1 MGLFTPWFLAG
12 VVAVGLP
19 IWLHLLKR
27 HRTDPQPFPSLMFF
41 EHHETSSVKHRRLD
55 YILLFILRA
64 LMLLLLALL
73 FANPFIRRLTPKASG
88 KKLVVVAVDRSFS
101 MRAIDGGSTRLDK
114 AKNEAVSVLGGL
126 APGTVAEVVALS
138 GQIQAMTQQTMD
150 QNELRAAVAAI
161 QPGDSRATYGELA
174 RYLRTLSENA
184 KLPLEVHMI
193 GDLQKSAMPP
203 GFTDMRLDPDTTL
216 VFHAIGGE
224 AANWTVENV
233 VAPQRVYDPKRV
245 RIQATIAGFNT
256 PAAKRN
262 VTLLLNGKT
271 LQSKSVDV
279 PASGRATVEF
289 LGLDASYGFNKAE
302 VRIDSADALAA
313 DDRYAFS
320 VERTDP
326 KKILFVDDGRRPRA
340 QLYFRTAL
348 DATQDAAF
356 QVEVQRPE
364 ASVNANFASYA
375 MVVLNDLG
383 TLPAGMDEG
392 LKRYVMNGGSVLEV
406 LGPASVVAPRA
417 PVLDEA
423 IEAARYAGREGER
436 FLTVSDFDA
445 GHPVLRNMERFD
457 AVKFYQAVRIN
468 PTKSRV
474 LAHLNDGTPL
484 VVERQIGEGKV
495 LAFASTFDNVSNDM
509 PVHEASWVPF
519 IQQATQ
525 YLGGGGAGEPVNLP
539 VDSFV
544 ELRTGGAKP
553 GETKTSVA
561 TEVLDPEGRR
571 VLSLEEAASARN
583 FALNREGFFEVR
595 TASGRHTFFA
605 AHADRRESD
614 LAVMPK
620 DTLDL
625 WKATGESDQTPAGG
639 TTGEAGQGATRPWSL
654 SPILLL
660 LLLGVALAESV
671 VADRYL
677 RPTADLGPDPI
688 GGPRKEAA

>member
-1 MGLFTPWFLAG
+1 MGLFNPWFLG
-12 VVAVGLP
+12 GIVAVGLP

-73 FANPFIRRLTPKASG
+73 FANPFIRRLTPKAEG

-114 AKNEAVSVLGGL
+114 AKNEALSVLGGL
-126 APGTVAEVVALS
+126 APGTLAEVVALS
-138 GQIQAMTQQTMD
+138 GQIQAMTQQTLD
-150 QNELRAAVAAI
+150 QGELRAAVAAI
-161 QPGDSRATYGELA
+161 QPSDSRATYGELA

-184 KLPLEVHMI
+184 KIPLEVHMI

-203 GFTDMRLDPDTTL
+203 GFTDMRLDPDTAL
-216 VFHAIGGE
+216 VFHPMGGE
-224 AANWTVENV
+224 VANWTVENV
-233 VAPQRVYDPKRV
+233 IAPQRVYDPKRV

-271 LQSKSVDV
+271 LQSKLVDV
-279 PASGRATVEF
+279 PANGRATAEF

-302 VRIDSADALAA
+302 IRIDSVDALAA

-340 QLYFRTAL
+340 LLYFRTAL
-348 DATQDAAF
+348 DAAPDAAF

-364 ASVNANFASYA
+364 ASVNANFAGYA
-375 MVVLNDLG
+375 LVVLNDLG
-383 TLPAGMDEG
+383 TLPAGLEEG
-392 LKRYVMNGGSVLEV
+392 LKRYVTSGGSILEV

-436 FLTVSDFDA
+436 FLSVSDFDA
-445 GHPVLRNMERFD
+445 GHPALHNLEHFD

-468 PTKSRV
+468 PAKSRV

-484 VVERQIGEGKV
+484 IVERQIGEGKV

-519 IQQATQ
+519 IQQGTQ
-525 YLGGGGAGEPVNLP
+525 YLAGGGAGDPVNLP
-539 VDSFV
+539 VDSYV
-544 ELRTGGAKP
+544 ELRTGDAKTGVGA
-553 GETKTSVA
+553 
-561 TEVLDPEGRR
+561 EVLDPDGRR
-571 VLSLEEAASARN
+571 VLSLEEAATSRN

-620 DTLDL
+620 ETLDL

-639 TTGEAGQGATRPWSL
+639 TTGEAGPGATRPWSL

-677 RPTADLGPDPI
+677 RPSADSSPDPTV
-688 GGPRKEAA
+688 GARKEAA